1 MLVIVGHKITMQQGE
16 DCAFRVLVKN
26 LKGEL
31 VPLSE
36 FDKITMRVR
45 GRRKPDILIT
55 KVTSPMYITN
65 DEGSTELAH
74 VFEFNSV
81 DTSNLPYGDYYYDVT
96 LESDNERYTIIPKS
110 VLEISMSVEY
120 SGNHG
125 ISVSSDEE
133 INPAIIYP
141 TPLIGV
147 FSYVEFNRTY
157 INPYEDT
164 LILY

>member
-120 SGNHG
+120 SGNLG
-125 ISVSSDEE
+125 ISVNSDEE
-133 INPAIIYP
+133 INPEIISP
-141 TPLIGV
+141 TPLVGV
-147 FSYVEFNRTY
+147 FSYIEFNRTY